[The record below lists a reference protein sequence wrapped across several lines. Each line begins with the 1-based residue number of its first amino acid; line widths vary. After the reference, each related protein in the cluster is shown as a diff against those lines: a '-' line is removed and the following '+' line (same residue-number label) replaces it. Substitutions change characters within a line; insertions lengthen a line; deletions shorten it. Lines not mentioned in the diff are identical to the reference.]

1 MLIPPPFIKGKSKYK
16 YKGAA
21 DLSDL
26 DHAVQKYVLTFIYF
40 S

>member
-1 MLIPPPFIKGKSKYK
+1 MLIPLPFIKGKSK

-26 DHAVQKYVLTFIYF
+26 DHAVQKYILTFIYF
-40 S
+40 SW